1 MQGFVLACG
10 LAAIVWWVVELRLP
24 PLRLALLG
32 TALVLTILVAETPTG
47 VLADLYGRKASVVA
61 SYAVMG
67 AAMAL
72 MAASPAFASMMAAQ
86 ALWAAG
92 WDAAERRGDRL
103 GDRRVPGAV
112 RGRCGPAA
120 NTRDA
125 ARGSAAEARPASG
138 TDPGPAEPAGAAL
151 TDTGSVLDQLIVRH
165 ATWRSVGT
173 MAGLAVTAA
182 AGTWSL
188 RGRHG
193 PSWGAL
199 GVGFACYLAVT
210 MSETGFGR
218 GTARSIT
225 AGSAWARGRDHLAPR
240 RRPGAATPD
249 AAGGGRGG
257 GDHRFRRRGLRAARH
272 AAGSSSWGSPTATAA
287 RRSCSSARLWFVM
300 AALSIPVMIWL
311 RRRLARPDARRDARL
326 LARLLLVAVCGGDGA
341 GGQPGLRRG
350 ARRLDDPGR
359 GGRDHLPAGGGDG
372 EPRGPRRRCGPRSSR
387 SSARRRRWD
396 RSWAASASGS
406 WPSSSRLPVALAV
419 AAGLLGV
426 AAIPVAVVGRA
437 TRPVS

>member
-92 WDAAERRGDRL
+92 WTLQSGAATAWVTDEYQARSWPL
-103 GDRRVPGAV
+103 W
-112 RGRCGPAA
+112 PAA
-120 NTRDA
+120 GTRDA

-138 TDPGPAEPAGAAL
+138 TDPGPAEPASAAL

-182 AGTWSL
+182 AGAWSL
-188 RGRHG
+188 RGAMVLM
-193 PSWGAL
+193 GAL

-210 MSETGFGR
+210 MGETGFGR
-218 GTARSIT
+218 GAGRSIAT
-225 AGSAWARGRDHLAPR
+225 GSAWREAATIWRHGAALTLR
-240 RRPGAATPD
+240 RRTLLAVVVAAAITGSAAEAIDRLDTLRLVELGLPDRDGREAVVFFGAV
-249 AAGGGRGG
+249 
-257 GDHRFRRRGLRAARH
+257 
-272 AAGSSSWGSPTATAA
+272 
-287 RRSCSSARLWFVM
+287 WFVM

-326 LARLLLVAVCGGDGA
+326 LARLLLVAGA
-341 GGQPGLRRG
+341 GAMALAVSPVFAVALAGWTILVVAGETTYPLAEAMANREATSSVRATVISFLGQAEALGQVLGGVTLGLV
-350 ARRLDDPGR
+350 AQFV
-359 GGRDHLPAGGGDG
+359 
-372 EPRGPRRRCGPRSSR
+372 S
-387 SSARRRRWD
+387 
-396 RSWAASASGS
+396 
-406 WPSSSRLPVALAV
+406 LPVALAV

-437 TRPVS
+437 TRPVP